1 MNGRNMN
8 TLNKEVKKV
17 KIGVDKVIVKHV
29 TCPYCKKWINNMSSI
44 TCKHLKQWDGN
55 HAYFEDTEKTNE

>member
-8 TLNKEVKKV
+8 TLNKEVKKI
-17 KIGVDKVIVKHV
+17 KIESDKVIVKHV

-44 TCKHLKQWDGN
+44 TCKHLKEWDSN
-55 HAYFEDTEKTNE
+55 YAYFEDTEKTNE